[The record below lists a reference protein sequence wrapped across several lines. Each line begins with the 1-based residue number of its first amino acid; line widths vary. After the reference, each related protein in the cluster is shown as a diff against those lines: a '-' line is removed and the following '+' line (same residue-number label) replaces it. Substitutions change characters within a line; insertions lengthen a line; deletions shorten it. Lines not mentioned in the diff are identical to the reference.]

1 MHRYLVNKTFIS
13 HSNFLDWA
21 VGDDDA
27 SRCTINIILNFLLI
41 FWIFLCFYRQ
51 NEWKGLTCTLTF
63 SCLSIGSLL
72 TSKNS
77 QKFRVVISIVIC
89 AVCARREVCAYG
101 GLVKNDNERWE
112 AGVMLKFYSE
122 NSVNRSAD
130 FFMYKI
136 RFDFY
141 LIFLWLKL
149 RVMDG
154 KKRLV

>member
-1 MHRYLVNKTFIS
+1 M
-13 HSNFLDWA
+13 
-21 VGDDDA
+21 
-27 SRCTINIILNFLLI
+27 
-41 FWIFLCFYRQ
+41 
-51 NEWKGLTCTLTF
+51 
-63 SCLSIGSLL
+63 
-72 TSKNS
+72 
-77 QKFRVVISIVIC
+77 
-89 AVCARREVCAYG
+89 CAYG